1 MGLGSRGAI
10 PLLTIRALGVVFLA
24 LLVLAVWLTYAVF
37 TKQFVDVVPVT
48 LRTSSIGLQL
58 PTLAD
63 VKIRGVIVGEVR
75 DMHADG
81 SNAVLDL
88 ALDPSKVDSIP
99 ANVTAAIL
107 PKTLFGQKYVA
118 LQMPADASS
127 ESLSAGDVIEDT
139 NPPLEVEKVLSDL
152 YPLLRAVRPAD
163 LSATLN
169 AMATALEG
177 RGERLGDNLVRL
189 DGYLKKLN
197 PQVPGIVENLRLLT
211 TVSDN
216 YTQVMPELGRLLRN
230 QAKTGDTLVEKEQDL
245 HALFDDVAGF
255 SDTTRDFL
263 EVNEDNII
271 RLGQVSVPTLGLL
284 ERYSPEYP
292 CLLEGIVGAIPR
304 QEEAYRGRTLHINLE
319 TLPYQPTGYGPA
331 DHPEYGAENGFSP
344 GPSCATLPDP
354 PYSQAN
360 PAPLPAFAGREDD
373 DGIKGSHGKYRT
385 APGFQSGARSGAN
398 VGVAVTSGWAGTA
411 AEQRVVDAVAAP
423 VLGVRADEV
432 PDVATLLL
440 GPIARGNEVSVR

>member
-292 CLLEGIVGAIPR
+292 CLLQGQVNWIPR
-304 QEEAYRGRTLHINLE
+304 ISQAYRDRTLHINLE
-319 TLPYQPTGYGPA
+319 TLPHQPTGYGPA
-331 DHPEYGAENGFSP
+331 DHPEYGADY
-344 GPSCATLPDP
+344 GPTCTTLPSP
-354 PYSQAN
+354 PYSQAD
-360 PAPLPAFAGREDD
+360 PAPQPDFMKQRESD
-373 DGIKGSHGKYRT
+373 DGISGSHGKYRP
-385 APGFQSGARSGAN
+385 APGFDAGNG
-398 VGVAVTSGWAGTA
+398 GVTSGWAGTA